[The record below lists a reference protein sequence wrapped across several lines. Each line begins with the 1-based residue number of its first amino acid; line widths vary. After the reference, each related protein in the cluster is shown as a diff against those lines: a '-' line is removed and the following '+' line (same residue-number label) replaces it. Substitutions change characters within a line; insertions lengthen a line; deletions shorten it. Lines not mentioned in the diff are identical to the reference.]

1 MFNFPTASVQ
11 KSSLP
16 VQELPQFTTPSSNP
30 DSISRACPAFTT
42 AETPEPQDLSFLQML
57 QSDLIA
63 TGFHLQAR
71 MAATQEKNAKTA
83 PSTPTHKQH
92 EKAILAALMGFPRF
106 DIGSQISPQTSH
118 RKGLTNKLNGL
129 PRHWHAL
136 CKEYES
142 LCIRLREWPRGISG
156 RALKTSCG
164 R

>member
-63 TGFHLQAR
+63 TGFHLQAP
-71 MAATQEKNAKTA
+71 MAATQEK
-83 PSTPTHKQH
+83 TPK
-92 EKAILAALMGFPRF
+92 
-106 DIGSQISPQTSH
+106 
-118 RKGLTNKLNGL
+118 
-129 PRHWHAL
+129 RHL
-136 CKEYES
+136 Q
-142 LCIRLREWPRGISG
+142 
-156 RALKTSCG
+156 
-164 R
+164 